1 MGTLILVGVIMFVVA
16 AFVGLVWLFVKISS
30 SPEARAREAELQA
43 KSGPPRPSPF
53 GRRAEPT
60 VGARAGPSQ
69 TAGTGAAGWKK
80 QGKKAKGRKAR

>member
-1 MGTLILVGVIMFVVA
+1 MRTLILVGVIVFVVA

-43 KSGPPRPSPF
+43 KSGPPLPSF

-60 VGARAGPSQ
+60 VVARAGPSQ
-69 TAGTGAAGWKK
+69 TAGTGAAGRKK